1 MNSVCHLQAVM
12 ALFWSQNRLMLAAG
26 ALLALCTALAGIA
39 LLGLSGWF
47 ITATAIAGASV
58 ATALV
63 FDVFAPA
70 AGIRFL
76 ALARTFSR
84 YGERLVTHDATLKV
98 LARLRERV
106 FRTFATDEEA
116 RSLAARPARLLFRLT
131 VDIDALD
138 SLYLR
143 VAVPLVAALGSA
155 LVTAAALVLIA
166 PALGIGVGLALILS
180 GLAIPAVAAARAQ
193 KPARRRAHALEV
205 LRSRTID
212 LMRGQADLVMANRVS
227 AQTAALSAA
236 DTRLA
241 DADNA
246 LNHIETNA
254 GFSFAVAGA
263 GLLATTLI
271 AAAVLA
277 ESGTIGAPAAALAVF
292 VALACLEPF
301 AALRRGALEL
311 GRVLLSAR
319 RLGSKLTDVA
329 DETVSPDLP
338 SCPANAVEI
347 AGVTVSYRHGNRPVV
362 EDQSLAVARGEHVA
376 LIGASGAGKSTIL
389 SLIAGELPLD
399 AGTVRTLP
407 AALLTQRTELF
418 RDTLRGNLALARS
431 NAGDGEMMQA
441 LHAAGLGGFVAGLP
455 EGLDTMLGEGGAGL
469 SAGQARR
476 LALARLLLRDTPV
489 WLLDEPTEGLDGPT
503 ARDVIERV
511 GICADGRALV
521 IVTHVRREA
530 ELADRILLIEHGRVQ
545 ADCVRGSREYLRLLE
560 RLRPD

>member
-1 MNSVCHLQAVM
+1 MSSLHHLRAVM
-12 ALFWSQNRLMLAAG
+12 TLFWADNRLMLAAG
-26 ALLALCTALAGIA
+26 ALLGLCTALAGVA

-58 ATALV
+58 ATAMV

-84 YGERLVTHDATLKV
+84 YGERLVTHDATLNV
-98 LARLRERV
+98 LARLREQV
-106 FRTFATDEEA
+106 FRGLAADEEA

-131 VDIDALD
+131 IDIDALD

-143 VAVPLVAALGSA
+143 VAVPLAAALGSA
-155 LVTAAALVLIA
+155 LVTAAALGLVAPVLGV
-166 PALGIGVGLALILS
+166 GIGLVLMLS
-180 GLAIPAVAAARAQ
+180 GLAIPAVAAASAR

-212 LMRGQADLVMANRVS
+212 LMRGQADLVMANRLA
-227 AQTAALSAA
+227 AQTMAVSDA
-236 DTRLA
+236 DARLA
-241 DADNA
+241 DADDA
-246 LNHIETNA
+246 LNRIETNT

-263 GLLATTLI
+263 GLLAGTLI
-271 AAAVLA
+271 AAAMLA
-277 ESGTIGAPAAALAVF
+277 ESGAIGAPVAALAVF

-319 RLGSKLTDVA
+319 RLGSKLADVA
-329 DETVSPDLP
+329 DKATSPELP
-338 SCPANAVEI
+338 SSLANAVEI
-347 AGVTVSYRHGNRPVV
+347 ADVTASYRFGDRPVL
-362 EDQSLAVARGEHVA
+362 EGQSLSIAKGEHVA
-376 LIGASGAGKSTIL
+376 LIGTSGAGKSTIL
-389 SLIAGELPLD
+389 SLIAGELFPQVG
-399 AGTVRTLP
+399 AVRTLP

-418 RDTLRGNLALARS
+418 RDTLRGNLALARA

-441 LHAAGLGGFVAGLP
+441 LQAAGLGAFASSLP
-455 EGLDTMLGEGGAGL
+455 EGLDTMLGEGGTGL

-476 LALARLLLRDTPV
+476 LALARLLLRDTSV

-503 ARDVIERV
+503 ARDVVERV
-511 GICADGRALV
+511 GARAEGRTLV

-530 ELADRILLIEHGRVQ
+530 ELADRILLVEHGGVR
-545 ADCVRGSREYLRLLE
+545 ADCTRGSGEYLKLLD

>member
-1 MNSVCHLQAVM
+1 MNALRHLRAVM
-12 ALFWSQNRLMLAAG
+12 ALFWSGNRPMLAAG
-26 ALLALCTALAGIA
+26 ALLGLSTALAGIA

-58 ATALV
+58 ATALA

-98 LARLRERV
+98 LARLREQV
-106 FRTFATDEEA
+106 FRGLATDDAA
-116 RSLAARPARLLFRLT
+116 RSLAARPSRLLFRLT

-143 VAVPLVAALGSA
+143 VAVPLAAALGSA
-155 LVTAAALVLIA
+155 LVTAAFLGLIA
-166 PALGIGVGLALILS
+166 PALGLGIGLVLVLA
-180 GLAIPAVAAARAQ
+180 GLAIPAVAAARAR

-205 LRSRTID
+205 LRARAID
-212 LMRGQADLVMANRVS
+212 LMRGQADLVMANRLA
-227 AQTAALSAA
+227 AQTAAVSAA
-236 DTRLA
+236 DACLA
-241 DADNA
+241 DADDA
-246 LNHIETNA
+246 LNRIENDA
-254 GFSFAVAGA
+254 GFSFAIAGA
-263 GLLATTLI
+263 GLLAVTLV
-271 AAAVLA
+271 AAAMLA
-277 ESGTIGAPAAALAVF
+277 ESGAVGAPVAALAVF

-319 RLGSKLTDVA
+319 RLGAKLGEASGDVA
-329 DETVSPDLP
+329 SPPVP
-338 SCPANAVEI
+338 SGSGNAVEI
-347 AGVTVSYRHGNRPVV
+347 VDATVHYREGGHIVLHG
-362 EDQSLAVARGEHVA
+362 QSLTVARGERVA
-376 LIGASGAGKSTIL
+376 LIGASGAGKSTML
-389 SLIAGELPLD
+389 SLIAGELAPE
-399 AGTVRTLP
+399 AGTVATLP
-407 AALLTQRTELF
+407 ATLLTQRSELF
-418 RDTLRGNLALARS
+418 RDTLRGNLALAREDAS
-431 NAGDGEMMQA
+431 EREMRAA
-441 LHAAGLGGFVAGLP
+441 LHAAGLDLFVAGLP

-503 ARDVIERV
+503 ARDVIERIGV
-511 GICADGRALV
+511 CAGKRALV
-521 IVTHVRREA
+521 VVTHVRREA
-530 ELADRILLIEHGRVQ
+530 ELADRIVLMEAGKIE
-545 ADCVRGSREYLRLLE
+545 ADCARGSEAYLKLLA

>member
-1 MNSVCHLQAVM
+1 MSSLHHLRAVM
-12 ALFWSQNRLMLAAG
+12 TLFWADNRLMLAAG
-26 ALLALCTALAGIA
+26 ALLGLCTALAGVA

-58 ATALV
+58 ATAMV

-84 YGERLVTHDATLKV
+84 YGERLVTHDATLTV

-106 FRTFATDEEA
+106 FRGLAADEEA

-131 VDIDALD
+131 IDIDALD

-143 VAVPLVAALGSA
+143 VAVPLAAALGSA
-155 LVTAAALVLIA
+155 LVTAAALGLVAPVLGV
-166 PALGIGVGLALILS
+166 GIGLVLMLS
-180 GLAIPAVAAARAQ
+180 GLAIPAVAAASAR

-212 LMRGQADLVMANRVS
+212 LMRGQADLVMANRLA
-227 AQTAALSAA
+227 AQTMAVSDA
-236 DTRLA
+236 DARLA
-241 DADNA
+241 DADDA
-246 LNHIETNA
+246 LNSIETNT

-263 GLLATTLI
+263 GLLAATLI
-271 AAAVLA
+271 AAAMLA
-277 ESGTIGAPAAALAVF
+277 ESGAIGAPVAALAVF

-319 RLGSKLTDVA
+319 RLGSKLADVA
-329 DETVSPDLP
+329 DKATSPELP
-338 SCPANAVEI
+338 SSLANAVEI
-347 AGVTVSYRHGNRPVV
+347 ADVTASYRFGDRPVL
-362 EDQSLAVARGEHVA
+362 EGQSLSIAKGEHVA
-376 LIGASGAGKSTIL
+376 LIGTSGAGKSTIL
-389 SLIAGELPLD
+389 SLIAGELFPQVG
-399 AGTVRTLP
+399 AVRTLP

-418 RDTLRGNLALARS
+418 RDTLRGNLALARA

-441 LHAAGLGGFVAGLP
+441 LQAAGLGAFASSLP
-455 EGLDTMLGEGGAGL
+455 EGLDTMLGEGGTGL

-476 LALARLLLRDTPV
+476 LALARLLLRDTSV

-503 ARDVIERV
+503 ARDVVERV
-511 GICADGRALV
+511 GARAEGRTLV

-530 ELADRILLIEHGRVQ
+530 ELADRILLVEQGGVR
-545 ADCVRGSREYLRLLE
+545 ADCTRGSEEYLKLLD

>member
-1 MNSVCHLQAVM
+1 MSSLRHLRAVM
-12 ALFWSQNRLMLAAG
+12 TLFWADNRLMLAAG
-26 ALLALCTALAGIA
+26 ALLGLCTALAGVA

-58 ATALV
+58 ATAMV

-84 YGERLVTHDATLKV
+84 YGERLVTHDATLNV

-106 FRTFATDEEA
+106 FRGLAADEEA

-143 VAVPLVAALGSA
+143 VAVPLAAALGSA
-155 LVTAAALVLIA
+155 LVTAAALGLVAPVLGV
-166 PALGIGVGLALILS
+166 GIGVVLMLS
-180 GLAIPAVAAARAQ
+180 GLAIPAVAAASAR

-212 LMRGQADLVMANRVS
+212 LMRGQADLVMANRLA
-227 AQTAALSAA
+227 AQTMAVSDA
-236 DTRLA
+236 DARLA
-241 DADNA
+241 DADDA
-246 LNHIETNA
+246 LNRIDT

-263 GLLATTLI
+263 GLLAGTLI
-271 AAAVLA
+271 AAAMLA
-277 ESGTIGAPAAALAVF
+277 ESGAIGAPVAALAVF

-319 RLGSKLTDVA
+319 RLGSKLADVA
-329 DETVSPDLP
+329 DKATSPELP
-338 SCPANAVEI
+338 SSLANAVEI
-347 AGVTVSYRHGNRPVV
+347 ADVTASYRFGDRPVL
-362 EDQSLAVARGEHVA
+362 EGQSLSIAKGEHVA
-376 LIGASGAGKSTIL
+376 LIGTSGAGKSTIL
-389 SLIAGELPLD
+389 SLIAGELFPQVG
-399 AGTVRTLP
+399 AVRTLP

-418 RDTLRGNLALARS
+418 RDTLRGNLALARA

-441 LHAAGLGGFVAGLP
+441 LQAAGLGAFASSLP
-455 EGLDTMLGEGGAGL
+455 EGLDTMLGEGGTGL

-476 LALARLLLRDTPV
+476 LALARLLLRDTSV

-503 ARDVIERV
+503 ARDVVERV
-511 GICADGRALV
+511 GARAEGRTLV

-530 ELADRILLIEHGRVQ
+530 ELADRILLVEHGGVR
-545 ADCVRGSREYLRLLE
+545 ADCTRGSGEYLKLLD

>member
-1 MNSVCHLQAVM
+1 MSALRHLRAVA
-12 ALFWSQNRLMLAAG
+12 ALFWSGNRMMLAAG

-58 ATALV
+58 ATALA

-106 FRTFATDEEA
+106 FRGFATDTQA
-116 RSLAARPARLLFRLT
+116 RSLAARPSRLLFRLT

-155 LVTAAALVLIA
+155 LVTAAVLGVIA
-166 PALGIGVGLALILS
+166 PVLGIGIGLLLFSS

-212 LMRGQADLVMANRVS
+212 LMRGQTDLVMTNRLVAQAAGVS
-227 AQTAALSAA
+227 HADARLAAA
-236 DTRLA
+236 D
-241 DADNA
+241 DA
-246 LNHIETNA
+246 LNRIETNT
-254 GFSFAVAGA
+254 GFAFAIAGA
-263 GLLATTLI
+263 ALLAITLV
-271 AAAVLA
+271 AAAMLA
-277 ESGTIGAPAAALAVF
+277 ESGAIGAPVAALAVF

-301 AALRRGALEL
+301 AGLRRGALEL

-319 RLGSKLTDVA
+319 RLGPKLGAAA
-329 DETVSPDLP
+329 DEGRGAARPANS
-338 SCPANAVEI
+338 ANAVEI
-347 AGVTVSYRHGNRPVV
+347 ANATLSYRCGERPVLQG
-362 EDQSLAVARGEHVA
+362 QSLSIVQGERVA
-376 LIGASGAGKSTIL
+376 LIGTSGAGKSTML
-389 SLIAGELPLD
+389 SLIAGELIPQ
-399 AGTVRTLP
+399 AGNVATLP
-407 AALLTQRTELF
+407 ATLLTQRTELF
-418 RDTLRGNLALARS
+418 RDTLRGNLQLARAD
-431 NAGDGEMMQA
+431 AGDGEMMQA
-441 LHAAGLGGFVAGLP
+441 LHAAGLGTFVAELP
-455 EGLDTMLGEGGAGL
+455 EGLDTMLGEGGTGL
-469 SAGQARR
+469 STGQARR

-489 WLLDEPTEGLDGPT
+489 WLLDEPTEGVDGAT
-503 ARDVIERV
+503 ARDVVDCI
-511 GICADGRALV
+511 GTCAEGRTLV
-521 IVTHVRREA
+521 IVTHIRREA
-530 ELADRILLIEHGRVQ
+530 ELADRIVVMEEGRVET
-545 ADCVRGSREYLRLLE
+545 DFTRGSEGYRRLLD